1 MSEESNED
9 DKVFPFEEIARFD
22 TLQEA
27 RDAGVEDKYLWSVIE
42 GEDDGPSRCWLYGP
56 SHHYVNRIH
65 FVQTAE
71 AHDGKTYYEEIWDVE
86 G

>member
-27 RDAGVEDKYLWSVIE
+27 RDAGVEDKHLWSVIE

-56 SHHYVNRIH
+56 PHHYVNRIH